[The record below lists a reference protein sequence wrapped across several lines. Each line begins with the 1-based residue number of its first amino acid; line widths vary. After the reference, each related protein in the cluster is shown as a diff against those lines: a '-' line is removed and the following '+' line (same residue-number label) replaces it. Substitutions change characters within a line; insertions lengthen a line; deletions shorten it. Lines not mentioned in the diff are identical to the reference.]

1 MQYQTSNVT
10 NIGLDVC
17 VVDACLSTIVCS
29 LAVQA
34 DKKLRQQM
42 QNYTD
47 CMASKLLWVPHDYGI
62 YFIIGAMNL
71 THTVTAVSNS

>member
-34 DKKLRQQM
+34 DQKLQ
-42 QNYTD
+42 
-47 CMASKLLWVPHDYGI
+47 
-62 YFIIGAMNL
+62 
-71 THTVTAVSNS
+71 